1 MIKVRFDLHIVRTSR
16 GWVLQNAR
24 CTTLSVFRDADSA
37 LEASRTRAA
46 DLQRR
51 GLNARVTLHP
61 PGKKAKVF
69 EFPAAATDAG
79 ILPVESYAL
88 TCCRLS

>member
-1 MIKVRFDLHIVRTSR
+1 MSPKVRFDLHIVRTSR

-24 CTTLSVFRDADSA
+24 CATLSVFHDVDSA
-37 LEASRTRAA
+37 LEASRTRAT

-69 EFPAAATDAG
+69 EFPAAMDAG
-79 ILPVESYAL
+79 MSIESYAL
-88 TCCRLS
+88 TWCRVA